1 MKKDINP
8 FLVKNYISKKYFCDR
23 EYELGVLLR
32 NTKNNINTT
41 LISPRRLGKTALLFR
56 FFEDIEENNNLESIY
71 IDIYS
76 SRNLSDFVMLLAE
89 AILKK
94 FTMKSSVGKKFM
106 KLLKGFR
113 PLFTFDEITGAPQVM
128 FNFQSENDKELT
140 LLKLLQFIDHQQNP
154 VVVAIDEFQQIANYP
169 EKNIEALLRTYIQ
182 QLKQVLFIFSGSQKH
197 TLVEMFMSAKRPF
210 YSSTQFLNLEPINKE
225 KYKTFI
231 RNNFEE
237 GKKIISE
244 DCIDYVMNWTRGYTF
259 YTQSL
264 CNRLYQ
270 YKKINLDIVKTE
282 SLNLLKESETVYFQY
297 RKLITGKQWDFMVA
311 IAKEENISQIYNKDF
326 LMKYDLGNPSTTRRI
341 VESLLDKELILENI
355 TANGTYYC
363 VYDVFLMRWLQRTY

>member
-140 LLKLLQFIDHQQNP
+140 LLKLLQFIDQQQSP
-154 VVVAIDEFQQIANYP
+154 VIVAIDEFQQIANYP

-210 YSSTQFLNLEPINKE
+210 YSSTQFLNLEPINTE
-225 KYKTFI
+225 KYKAFI
-231 RNNFEE
+231 RSNFEE

-244 DCIDYVMNWTRGYTF
+244 DCIDYIMNWTRGYTF

-311 IAKEENISQIYNKDF
+311 IAKEENISQIYSKDF
-326 LMKYDLGNPSTTRRI
+326 LMKYDLGNPSSTRRI
-341 VESLLDKELILENI
+341 VESLLDKELILETI
-355 TANGTYYC
+355 TANGTNYC